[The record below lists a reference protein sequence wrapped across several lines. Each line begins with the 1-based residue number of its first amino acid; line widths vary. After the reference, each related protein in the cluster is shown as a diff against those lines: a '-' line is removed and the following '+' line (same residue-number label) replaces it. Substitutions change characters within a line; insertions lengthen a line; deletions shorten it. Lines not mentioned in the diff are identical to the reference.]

1 MPSDLLP
8 ASSYMSFLNDVSY
21 SSNMEAIPTFV
32 AKDMSLVEL
41 DKAKTDFLKIYN
53 KEAEEAQKGFERAV
67 TAEDKVLSLRKDNDF
82 QAQKLEELKSS
93 LGFDGRLFNLKEE
106 DFNNPYKIKEIESK
120 AARFVSDPNYLSIV
134 RDQQYWDQYQKDIQN
149 VCAGDKANSTLCA
162 MAKQKADQYLADF
175 DGATPGMSLQ
185 AADYMPMD
193 ITKDIKTDVENLP
206 DHKYLSDPQMSGRSM
221 TMEELTKKSRD
232 LVYTVISNKLK
243 DRRFKNNLVAD
254 GFDTDQK
261 QNEYINRLA
270 DEYAK
275 ENVSKWQFKLMPT
288 ASSGAG
294 FAPTTAPQEMGYFGH
309 IRSAILPLYND
320 YMRTKKGPDASKL
333 QSTYGGVGQA
343 FNAAMAWLDKTNPNE
358 SGSIARRI
366 QSLNEG
372 TATGGDTIE
381 KVKMDGY
388 QKSLLAGNPYVI
400 DIVSA
405 GNEKAQPDLN
415 TIRILRAYDM
425 NQTNGGLNPADFK
438 IWKQKVQAIKSKT
451 GIDLTADPAML
462 KKLIDGANGQMQ
474 FNQADI
480 SLPGVF
486 GGISDPLDYYYT
498 GPKAGAFGN
507 TGVQQQTQTPQQ
519 AQQANQP
526 APTQMKP
533 AGNGLF
539 QKK

>member
-206 DHKYLSDPQMSGRSM
+206 DHKYLSDPQMSGGAM
-221 TMEELTKKSRD
+221 TMEELTKRSRD

-261 QNEYINRLA
+261 QSEYINRLA

-275 ENVSKWQFKLMPT
+275 ENVNKWQFKFKPT

-320 YMRTKKGPDASKL
+320 YMRTKKGPEASKL

-405 GNEKAQPDLN
+405 GNEKAQPDPN

-425 NQTNGGLNPADFK
+425 NQANGGLVGNDLLT
-438 IWKQKVQAIKSKT
+438 WKKKVAAIKAQAK
-451 GIDLTADPAML
+451 IDLINDPTTL
-462 KKLIDGANGQMQ
+462 QRLIAGATRQMQ
-474 FNQADI
+474 FNSADV
-480 SLPGVF
+480 SLSAPF
-486 GGISDPLDYYYT
+486 GNVSNPLDYYYNST
-498 GPKAGAFGN
+498 SAGAFGN
-507 TGVQQQTQTPQQ
+507 TGGQPQAQVQQ
-519 AQQANQP
+519 QQANQP
-526 APTQMKP
+526 APTQAKP
-533 AGNGLF
+533 AGKGLF
-539 QKK
+539 KN

>member
-67 TAEDKVLSLRKDNDF
+67 TAEDKILSLRKDNDF

-206 DHKYLSDPQMSGRSM
+206 DHKYLSDPQMSGGAM
-221 TMEELTKKSRD
+221 TIEELTKRSRD

-261 QNEYINRLA
+261 QSEYINRLA

-275 ENVSKWQFKLMPT
+275 ENVNKWQFKFKPT

-320 YMRTKKGPDASKL
+320 YMRTKKGPEASKL

-405 GNEKAQPDLN
+405 GNEKAQPDPN

-425 NQTNGGLNPADFK
+425 NQANGGLVGNDLLT
-438 IWKQKVQAIKSKT
+438 WKKKVAAIKAQAK
-451 GIDLTADPAML
+451 IDLINDPTTL
-462 KKLIDGANGQMQ
+462 QRLIAGATRQMQ
-474 FNQADI
+474 FNSADV
-480 SLPGVF
+480 SLSAPF
-486 GGISDPLDYYYT
+486 GNVSNPLDYYYNST
-498 GPKAGAFGN
+498 SAGAFGN
-507 TGVQQQTQTPQQ
+507 TGGQPQAQVQQ
-519 AQQANQP
+519 QQANQP
-526 APTQMKP
+526 APTQAKP
-533 AGNGLF
+533 AGKGLF
-539 QKK
+539 KN

>member
-67 TAEDKVLSLRKDNDF
+67 TAEDKILSLRKDNDF

-294 FAPTTAPQEMGYFGH
+294 FTPTTVSPETGYFGH

-320 YMRTKKGPDASKL
+320 YMRTKKGSEASKL
-333 QSTYGGVGQA
+333 MSTYGGGDQA

-358 SGSIARRI
+358 SGSIAK
-366 QSLNEG
+366 QMQALSEG
-372 TATGGDTIE
+372 TATGGATLDQ
-381 KVKMDGY
+381 VKMDGY
-388 QKSLLAGNPYVI
+388 QKSLVAGNPYVI
-400 DIVSA
+400 DIVSSR
-405 GNEKAQPDLN
+405 NEKAQPDLN
-415 TIRILRAYDM
+415 TIRILRAYDI
-425 NQTNGGLNPADFK
+425 NKPDGGLNPADLI
-438 IWKQKVQAIKSKT
+438 IWKKKVAGIKNNT
-451 GIDLTADPAML
+451 RIDLSKDPTTL
-462 KKLIDGANGQMQ
+462 QRLIDGATNKMP
-474 FNQADI
+474 FIDADV
-480 SLPGVF
+480 SLPEPF
-486 GGISDPLDYYYT
+486 GNVNNPLTYYYT
-498 GPKAGAFGN
+498 GQNAVAFGN
-507 TGVQQQTQTPQQ
+507 TGGQQQTQTPQQ
-519 AQQANQP
+519 AQTPTSAQA
-526 APTQMKP
+526 KP
-533 AGNGLF
+533 AGTVLF
-539 QKK
+539 QKNK